1 MPEGDELKFR
11 LDWPGW
17 LGRLLKAYTHLL
29 RVRFINRPVFGQTPA
44 GIHAC
49 WHREDLVCLPFFGDL
64 DMRILISQSRDGAI
78 LSRAVEAMGFSVTR
92 GSSSKGGAP
101 GLIAMKRNLLAG
113 QHVVFAADGPRGPRQ
128 VAKPGAVYLAA
139 KTGCPI
145 YPVGSAVSW
154 EWVVKKSWNKT
165 RLPLPGA
172 KVVIAYGP
180 AAYYPPEAAR
190 WPAHAQS
197 RALGAVISDAV
208 RLAEKGL
215 EDWR

>member
-1 MPEGDELKFR
+1 MPEGDGVKFR

-17 LGRLLKAYTHLL
+17 LGRLLKVYSHLL
-29 RVRFINRPVFGQTPA
+29 RVRFIDLPAFGQVPA
-44 GIHAC
+44 AIHAI
-49 WHREDLVCLPFFGDL
+49 WHCEDLVMLPFFSDF

-92 GSSSKGGAP
+92 GSSSKGGAR
-101 GLIAMKRNLLAG
+101 GLLAIKRHLQTG
-113 QHVVFAADGPRGPRQ
+113 QHVIFAADGPRGPRQ

-145 YPVGSAVSW
+145 LPVGSAVSR
-154 EWVVKKSWNKT
+154 EWVAQKSWNKS

-180 AAYYPPEAAR
+180 AVYYPPEAAH

-197 RALGAVISDAV
+197 RALGAAISDAV

-215 EDWR
+215 SEWR